1 MRIEN
6 RQQFLVLAAAG
17 AVALLAADRLV
28 VTPLTKLWKARSA
41 AMAELRKQVEEGAS
55 LVQREVIIRSRWEQM
70 RDNALPSNPS
80 LAEQQ
85 VLRAFDSWAQ
95 RSRVSITSIMPQWKQ
110 DADEYKTLECRV
122 DAAGDLESLSQFLYN
137 VERDPMALKIESVE
151 LTARDNN
158 GRQLTLAM
166 QISGLVLAPKTP

>member
-41 AMAELRKQVEEGAS
+41 AIAELRKQVEEGAS
-55 LVQREVIIRSRWEQM
+55 LVQREVIIRNRWEQM
-70 RDNALPSNPS
+70 RDHTLPSNPS

-85 VLRAFDSWAQ
+85 LLRAFDSWAQ

>member
-1 MRIEN
+1 VKIEN
-6 RQQFLVLAAAG
+6 RQQLLAIVAVG

-41 AMAELRKQVEEGAS
+41 SIAQLRKQIETGSS
-55 LVQREVIIRSRWEQM
+55 LLQREVVIRHRWEQM
-70 RDNALPSNPS
+70 RDNTLPNNPS

-85 VLRAFDSWAQ
+85 LLRAFDSWSQ
-95 RSRVSITSIMPQWKQ
+95 RSRVSITSIMPQWKL
-110 DADEYKTLECRV
+110 DADDYKTLQCRV

-137 VERDPMALKIESVE
+137 VERDPMALKVESVE

-166 QISGLVLAPKTP
+166 QLSGLVLTPKTP